1 MFEKFKIGSILAR
14 YPKADKSERK
24 GFLDKLDSYGEMV
37 LPMAADELR
46 YNRIL
51 YADASEIF
59 TRLYKK
65 ERLPVY
71 IRGLGDL
78 KENVRQLYKET
89 IARNGRISAVQALV
103 DQLGSPDHI
112 ARKAAADLLIEF
124 DDPSVALR
132 VIPFVRHE
140 NRDVKKAA
148 MDVLTSIRSDRAA
161 DAISPLLDD
170 NDSWVRRKAIE
181 AICKLKD
188 KSTLPKLREVAVKEK
203 DIGAIKAIIDAIGE
217 IGESRDAEM
226 LLAFVKSEDM
236 ILRQISTA
244 AVMNIADSSIVP
256 KVVELLM
263 VDSVNLRRAA
273 VDILNGLKDP
283 KTAGALVRA
292 LKDGDW
298 WVREIATDALSSLGG
313 EKISS
318 MIMGLLNDGDEY
330 VRRSAVEFFCRV
342 KDDAAFEL
350 LVGLLGDKD
359 WWVREKAITALGLIG
374 DPKAIPYIEKLVDDK
389 EIKWALPAALGR
401 MGTKA
406 ALKPLGALTRDNQRQ
421 IRLTAIEA
429 VASINEPESLGLIKS
444 AALDDDPEV
453 AGAALKILREKTG
466 RVWLKEDVAE
476 EMGASSR
483 SPARKTPVVNAI
495 NVNSGDVFTEAI
507 LVVDLCNSTD
517 LADTYGD
524 SFVFNIMTE
533 FAEIIMEAA
542 RDEGL
547 RFSKSTG
554 DGYLMTFDSVENALR
569 TAIVTLTRVAKRNAA
584 TEKKRRFDLRFAVNQ
599 GETRVDTNNDRV
611 GVAVN
616 MTFRA
621 DGVKKEA
628 MVPGPGAPDV
638 SESFPVENRILL
650 TEAAYTEIK
659 NNPTYKGGF
668 LGFFE
673 LKGITGLHRIYQVL
687 PA

>member
-14 YPKADKSERK
+14 YPKSEKSERK
-24 GFLDKLDSYGEMV
+24 GSLDKLDSYGEMV
-37 LPMAADELR
+37 LPMTADELR

-51 YADASEIF
+51 YADAAEIF
-59 TRLYKK
+59 TRMYRK
-65 ERLPVY
+65 ERLPSY
-71 IRGLGDL
+71 IRGLGDP

-89 IARNGRISAVQALV
+89 IAKSGRSSAIPALV
-103 DQLGSPDHI
+103 DLLGSSDHI

-124 DDPSVALR
+124 DDPSIAPK
-132 VIPFVRHE
+132 VIPFVRHD

-148 MDVLTSIRSDRAA
+148 LDVLTSVKSDRAA
-161 DAISPLLDD
+161 DAIYPLLDD
-170 NDSWVRRKAIE
+170 NDSWVRRKAVE
-181 AICKLKD
+181 AICKLRD
-188 KSTLPKLREVAVKEK
+188 KSTLPRLRELVTREK
-203 DIGAIKAIIDAIGE
+203 DIGTIKAIIDAIGE
-217 IGESRDAEM
+217 IGDRRDAEM
-226 LLAFVKSEDM
+226 LLQFVKSEDM
-236 ILRQISTA
+236 ILRQMSTS

-256 KVVELLM
+256 RVVELLM
-263 VDSVNLRRAA
+263 EDSVNLRRAA

-283 KTAGALVRA
+283 KTAGALVKA

-350 LVGLLGDKD
+350 LVGLLDDKD

-374 DPKAIPYIEKLVDDK
+374 DPKTIPHLEKLIGDSEVR
-389 EIKWALPAALGR
+389 WALPSALGK

-406 ALKPLGALTRDNQRQ
+406 ALRPLAALMKDGQRQ
-421 IRLTAIEA
+421 IRLATIEA
-429 VASINEPESLGLIKS
+429 VASIDDPDSLALIKS
-444 AALDDDPEV
+444 GALDDDPDV
-453 AGAALKILREKTG
+453 VGAALKVLRDKTG
-466 RVWLKEDVAE
+466 RVWLREDVVE
-476 EMGASSR
+476 EIGATSR
-483 SPARKTPVVNAI
+483 GRTRRTPVVNA
-495 NVNSGDVFTEAI
+495 VSVKQGDVFTEAI

-517 LADTYGD
+517 LGDTYGD
-524 SFVFNIMTE
+524 SLVFNIMNE
-533 FAEIIMEAA
+533 FAEIILDVA

-554 DGYLMTFDSVENALR
+554 DGYLMTFDSVENALQ
-569 TAIVTLTRVAKRNAA
+569 TAVVTLKLVAERNAV
-584 TEKKRRFDLRFAVNQ
+584 TEKKRRFDLRFAINQ

-628 MVPGPGAPDV
+628 MVPGPGATVVPED
-638 SESFPVENRILL
+638 FPMENRILL
-650 TEAAYTEIK
+650 TEAAYNEIK
-659 NNPTYKGGF
+659 KNPAYKTRF
-668 LGFFE
+668 IGFFE
-673 LKGITGLHRIYQVL
+673 LKGITGLHRIYQHM
-687 PA
+687 AS

>member
-14 YPKADKSERK
+14 YQKAERGERK
-24 GFLDKLDSYGEMV
+24 ESLDKLDSYGEMV
-37 LPMAADELR
+37 VPMAADELR
-46 YNRIL
+46 YNRLL
-51 YADASEIF
+51 YADAAEIF
-59 TRLYKK
+59 TRMYRKD
-65 ERLPVY
+65 RLPTY

-78 KENVRQLYKET
+78 KENVRQLYKDT
-89 IARNGRISAVQALV
+89 IAKGGRSYAIPALV
-103 DQLGSPDHI
+103 DLLASPDHL
-112 ARKAAADLLIEF
+112 ARKAASDLLIEF
-124 DDPSVALR
+124 DDSSIASK

-148 MDVLTSIRSDRAA
+148 LDVLTSVKSDRAA
-161 DAISPLLDD
+161 DAIYPLLDD
-170 NDSWVRRKAIE
+170 NDSWVRRKAVE

-188 KSTLPKLREVAVKEK
+188 KSTLPKLRDVVAREK
-203 DIGAIKAIIDAIGE
+203 DIGTIKAIIDAIGE

-226 LLAFVKSEDM
+226 LLTFVKSEDM
-236 ILRQISTA
+236 VLRQISTA
-244 AVMNIADSSIVP
+244 AVMNIADSSLVP

-283 KTAGALVRA
+283 KTAGALVKA

-298 WVREIATDALSSLGG
+298 WVREMATDALSALGG

-342 KDDAAFEL
+342 KDAAAFEL
-350 LVGLLGDKD
+350 LVGLLDDKD

-374 DPKAIPYIEKLVDDK
+374 DPKAIPHLEKLTGDSEV
-389 EIKWALPAALGR
+389 KWALPSALKK

-406 ALKPLGALTRDNQRQ
+406 ALKPLSALMKDGQRQ
-421 IRLTAIEA
+421 IRLAAIEA
-429 VASINEPESLGLIKS
+429 VASIADPDSLTLIKS

-453 AGAALKILREKTG
+453 AGVALKTLRDKTG
-466 RVWLKEDVAE
+466 RVWLKEDVVE
-476 EMGASSR
+476 EVGAASR
-483 SPARKTPVVNAI
+483 SKSRRTPVVNAV
-495 NVNSGDVFTEAI
+495 NVKQGDVSTEAI

-524 SFVFNIMTE
+524 NFVFNIMNE
-533 FAEIIMEAA
+533 FAEIILDVA
-542 RDEGL
+542 RDEGV

-554 DGYLMTFDSVENALR
+554 DGYLMTFDSVENALQ
-569 TAIVTLTRVAKRNAA
+569 TAAVTLKVVAERNAA
-584 TEKKRRFDLRFAVNQ
+584 TEKKRRFGLRFAINQ

-616 MTFRA
+616 MTFRV

-628 MVPGPGAPDV
+628 MVPGPGATVALED
-638 SESFPVENRILL
+638 FPVENRIVL
-650 TEAAYTEIK
+650 TEAAYNEIK
-659 NNPTYKGGF
+659 NDPAHKARF
-668 LGFFE
+668 IGFFE
-673 LKGITGLHRIYQVL
+673 LKGITGLHRIYQYL